1 MTNKKMD
8 KKIEVNVSN
17 KLFYTVITILAV
29 LLIGVGVYA
38 YGTNNPPVMGHTI
51 SEIDPPQ
58 YCGAS
63 GYNEGWLRYYNGAW
77 HCDNTPSG
85 SGDCPECE
93 NCEELLV
100 HCSWGGWNSV
110 CSTANY
116 PDYYYTQYDQGLAPS
131 VCVGDSLS
139 YLTTSYYCSEG
150 GITDSKSVRCC
161 PMYS

>member
-38 YGTNNPPVMGHTI
+38 YGTNNPSVMGHSI
-51 SEIDPPQ
+51 SEIEPPQ
-58 YCGAS
+58 YCEAS
-63 GYNEGWLRYYNGAW
+63 GGWLRHYNGAW
-77 HCDNTPSG
+77 HCDDTPSG